1 MPFSPINLKA
11 NFIMNKKELENRLIE
26 FAVNV
31 TDYVIKHNKIRAIS
45 QLNDQAIRS
54 ATSSALNYGEAQSAE
69 SRKDFIHK
77 LSIVMKELR
86 ETYINLKIIQRLNK
100 NSEPDNFNLI
110 VNECDQLL
118 AIFYKTIQTT
128 RTKV

>member
-1 MPFSPINLKA
+1 
-11 NFIMNKKELENRLIE
+11 MNKKELENRLIE

-86 ETYINLKIIQRLNK
+86 ETYVNLKIIIKLNPTSDMNK
-100 NSEPDNFNLI
+100 ADEILH
-110 VNECDQLL
+110 ECDQLL

-128 RTKV
+128 RTNA